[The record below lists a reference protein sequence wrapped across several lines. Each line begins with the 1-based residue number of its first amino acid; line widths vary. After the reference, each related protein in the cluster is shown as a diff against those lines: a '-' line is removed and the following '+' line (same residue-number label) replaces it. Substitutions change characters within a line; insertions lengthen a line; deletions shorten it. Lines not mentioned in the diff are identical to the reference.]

1 MKISLSIE
9 PFPLPLRMKQ
19 EQAEI
24 TKYVYV
30 SSKYIAVNFRKNTYI
45 SLNEEGM
52 KQCIQQRTDNFVCSL
67 NLPIRNLESTDA
79 PCEAKLLGHQKTS
92 PCISKKTECVATW
105 IELYSSNTWLAVCCD
120 SCVVRTVCAGEVA
133 SHQLNTSGLITLKQ
147 GCVMQNKD
155 LSIYAHNLF
164 HSDARVNLYLAKP
177 PKLVKSINHIFN
189 SQRTPQLRRVS
200 EDENLE
206 KVARQLE
213 QQKINELQLPAT
225 ISTHDIHQYT
235 ICYTLLAVVVIAAL
249 VRVIRKR
256 GLCNTKATYATA
268 AEHPEPEAIK
278 LQSKARSPTQC
289 DTTTSNQT
297 RKLGRSSS
305 LVERPRKD
313 ESRAAATAQ
322 RERAQPRREP
332 VQDVD
337 FNFN

>member
-1 MKISLSIE
+1 L
-9 PFPLPLRMKQ
+9 
-19 EQAEI
+19 
-24 TKYVYV
+24 
-30 SSKYIAVNFRKNTYI
+30 
-45 SLNEEGM
+45 
-52 KQCIQQRTDNFVCSL
+52 
-67 NLPIRNLESTDA
+67 
-79 PCEAKLLGHQKTS
+79 H
-92 PCISKKTECVATW
+92 
-105 IELYSSNTWLAVCCD
+105 SSNTWLAVCCD

-164 HSDARVNLYLAKP
+164 HSDAKVNLYLAKP

-189 SQRTPQLRRVS
+189 SQRTPQLRLVS

-213 QQKINELQLPAT
+213 QQKINERQLPAT

-249 VRVIRKR
+249 VWVIRKR

-305 LVERPRKD
+305 LVEGPRKD